1 MIVLSVCLPSDAL
14 SQHLLFYLGLC
25 FLGCGVSLNG
35 CCNKDHL
42 LLLTLNVG
50 HLLCDDGHSCT
61 IQLPLA
67 APVLSRSLKLPL
79 MLLFMLLLFCA
90 LDFLVDDVLECLTLM
105 DYFKAII
112 NVLKTKF

>member
-1 MIVLSVCLPSDAL
+1 MSSD
-14 SQHLLFYLGLC
+14 
-25 FLGCGVSLNG
+25 
-35 CCNKDHL
+35 L